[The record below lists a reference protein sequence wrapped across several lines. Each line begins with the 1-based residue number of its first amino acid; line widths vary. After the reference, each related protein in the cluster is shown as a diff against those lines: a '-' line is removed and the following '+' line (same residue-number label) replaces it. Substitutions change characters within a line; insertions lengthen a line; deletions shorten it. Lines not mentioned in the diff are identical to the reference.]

1 MTEPTTTTCRYCK
14 KPADDQDG
22 LCSVCR
28 CRAEAACTELTE
40 HVTDALETFLDARF
54 SPHNGPTYFPKS
66 PAYDED
72 APEQTEIAAA
82 CEQLTTG
89 VKRLIELALGRKVRM
104 IVGPWPDF
112 YDPYD
117 GWEAYLFTT
126 TEGRE
131 VILGTSRS
139 LLPRSG
145 GAADDGVGDGQ
156 Q

>member
-28 CRAEAACTELTE
+28 CRAEAACTELTVN
-40 HVTDALETFLDARF
+40 VTDALETFLDARF

-82 CEQLTTG
+82 CEQSFQPCRHTRRVPSAVLSLSRTALRR
-89 VKRLIELALGRKVRM
+89 RLRSARDVALHDQG
-104 IVGPWPDF
+104 
-112 YDPYD
+112 
-117 GWEAYLFTT
+117 
-126 TEGRE
+126 
-131 VILGTSRS
+131 
-139 LLPRSG
+139 
-145 GAADDGVGDGQ
+145 
-156 Q
+156 